1 MTIKDQDL
9 SKKCFIVQKTPF
21 ASRKAN
27 LQNTIL
33 LTQPITTEQL
43 DMQISTF
50 TLQCN
55 CCKRKEHGTIAKNS
69 FIAAAN
75 HMGWRQVKTSHIDID
90 SACPSCVRELKEF
103 YQTQQVPA

>member
-1 MTIKDQDL
+1 M
-9 SKKCFIVQKTPF
+9 
-21 ASRKAN
+21 N
-27 LQNTIL
+27 L

-43 DMQISTF
+43 DIKVSTF

-55 CCKRKEHGTIAKNS
+55 CCKRTEHGTIPSKS

-75 HMGWRQVKTSHIDID
+75 YMGWRQVKTSHIDID